1 MITDRG
7 GRFYSCSRSRSPT
20 QDILVHQFQV
30 SYLVFVGD
38 LALLID
44 LTVTKSN
51 I

>member
-7 GRFYSCSRSRSPT
+7 GRFHSCSRSPT